1 MRLFELTVK
10 KHLKIQMQFNFTE
23 ARQDLYKS
31 SLMKFKRKD
40 SQEEW
45 RQ

>member
-1 MRLFELTVK
+1 
-10 KHLKIQMQFNFTE
+10 MQFNSE

-31 SLMKFKRKD
+31 FLMKFKSEG

-45 RQ
+45 RQQEGGDKEFL

>member
-1 MRLFELTVK
+1 MWFFGLTVK
-10 KHLKIQMQFNFTE
+10 KHLRIQMQFNSE

-31 SLMKFKRKD
+31 FLMKFKSEG